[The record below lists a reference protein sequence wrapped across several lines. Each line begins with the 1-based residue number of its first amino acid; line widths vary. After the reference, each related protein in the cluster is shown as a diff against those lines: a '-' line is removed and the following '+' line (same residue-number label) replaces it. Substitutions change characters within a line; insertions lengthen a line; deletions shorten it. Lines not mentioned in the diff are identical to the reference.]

1 MRPDLMDE
9 VCEEGVRDVKD
20 CANMVTVEPEPQCD
34 RCNFH
39 AIIKME
45 PYHEE
50 LAERIIHRIKYVLD
64 VVLRP
69 EICMGMKDGL
79 YVEAELTDNDLK
91 EACVFR
97 FASAISNALNLTKSE
112 EEFVTLKIYR
122 GSSCE
127 DKDEPLYEDFAT
139 SVSPLKVGCLAGILQ
154 EKMVKGNIVG
164 CVKIG

>member
-1 MRPDLMDE
+1 MRPDFMDE
-9 VCEEGVRDVKD
+9 VCENYIRVEED
-20 CANMVTVEPEPQCD
+20 CANMVTVDPNPQCD

-39 AIIKME
+39 AIIKIE
-45 PYHEE
+45 PYHVEM
-50 LAERIIHRIKYVLD
+50 AERIIHRIKYVLD

-69 EICMGMKDGL
+69 DICVGMKDGL

-91 EACVFR
+91 DACVFR

-127 DKDEPLYEDFAT
+127 DKDEPLYEYFAT

>member
-1 MRPDLMDE
+1 MRPDFMDE
-9 VCEEGVRDVKD
+9 VCENYIRVEED
-20 CANMVTVEPEPQCD
+20 CANMVTVEPNPQCD

-39 AIIKME
+39 AIIKIE
-45 PYHEE
+45 PYHVEM
-50 LAERIIHRIKYVLD
+50 AERIIHRIKYILD

-69 EICMGMKDGL
+69 EICMAVKDGL
-79 YVEAELTDNDLK
+79 YVEAKLYDNGIR
-91 EACVFR
+91 ETYVFR

-127 DKDEPLYEDFAT
+127 EKGEPLYEDFGT
-139 SVSPLKVGCLAGILQ
+139 SVSALKVGGLAGFLQ
-154 EKMVKGNIVG
+154 EKMGKGEFVG

>member
-1 MRPDLMDE
+1 MRPVFMDE
-9 VCEEGVRDVKD
+9 VFENYIRVEED
-20 CANMVTVEPEPQCD
+20 CANMVTVDPNPQCD

-39 AIIKME
+39 AIIKIE
-45 PYHEE
+45 PYHKEMV
-50 LAERIIHRIKYVLD
+50 ERIIHRIKYVLD

-69 EICMGMKDGL
+69 DICLGMKDGL
-79 YVEAELTDNDLK
+79 YVEAKLYDNGIR
-91 EACVFR
+91 EACIFR
-97 FASAISNALNLTKSE
+97 FATAVSNALNLSKGD

-122 GSSCE
+122 GGSCE

-164 CVKIG
+164 GVKIG

>member
-9 VCEEGVRDVKD
+9 ICEDYIRVEEI
-20 CANMVTVEPEPQCD
+20 CANMVTVRPDSQCD

-39 AIIKME
+39 AIIKIE

-50 LAERIIHRIKYVLD
+50 KAERIIRRIKYVVD

-69 EICMGMKDGL
+69 VICMVEKDGL
-79 YVEAELTDNDLK
+79 YVEVELTDNVLR
-91 EACVFR
+91 EACVVR
-97 FASAISNALNLTKSE
+97 FATAISNALNLVKNDE
-112 EEFVTLKIYR
+112 EYLELKIF
-122 GSSCE
+122 GGGSCE
-127 DKDEPLYEDFAT
+127 DKDEPQYEDFGT
-139 SVSPLKVGCLAGILQ
+139 SVSALKVGGLAGFLQ